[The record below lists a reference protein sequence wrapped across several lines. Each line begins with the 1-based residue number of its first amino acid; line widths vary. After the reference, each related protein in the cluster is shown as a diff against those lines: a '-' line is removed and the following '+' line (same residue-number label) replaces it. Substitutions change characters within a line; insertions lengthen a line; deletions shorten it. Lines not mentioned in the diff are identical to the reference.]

1 MRVTTSVSKYEDI
14 YHTYLREFEVVSK
27 NKSTLAFMDNQAIVP
42 IGNPDN
48 AISMRGSDHKKSL
61 RSSCSWIGALD
72 HDWKLGD
79 FVYKMKRRYISNEE
93 AINDILRFVEEGD
106 EDLDYEDNLEELYS
120 DEQRDF
126 QLIPGILIKVY
137 C

>member
-1 MRVTTSVSKYEDI
+1 M
-14 YHTYLREFEVVSK
+14 
-27 NKSTLAFMDNQAIVP
+27 
-42 IGNPDN
+42 
-48 AISMRGSDHKKSL
+48 
-61 RSSCSWIGALD
+61 
-72 HDWKLGD
+72 
-79 FVYKMKRRYISNEE
+79 YKMKRRYISNEE

>member
-1 MRVTTSVSKYEDI
+1 M
-14 YHTYLREFEVVSK
+14 
-27 NKSTLAFMDNQAIVP
+27 
-42 IGNPDN
+42 
-48 AISMRGSDHKKSL
+48 
-61 RSSCSWIGALD
+61 
-72 HDWKLGD
+72 
-79 FVYKMKRRYISNEE
+79 YKIKRRYISNEE
-93 AINDILRFVEEGD
+93 AINDILKFVEEGH